1 MSKSS
6 LNQSSFNQP
15 AWRNALAGLQMLFVA
30 FGALVLMPLITGLDP
45 SVALFTAGIGTL
57 LFQFI
62 TKQQVPLFL
71 ASSFVFIAPIAYSVQ
86 TWGVAAAMGSLFVT
100 GLVYVLISGVV
111 AVRGAGFLHKLM
123 PPVVTGP
130 IIMVIGLSLAPI
142 AVNMAMG
149 KTGDGAAELFPYADA
164 LIVSMAALITT
175 LVVATLGKGIFRLIP
190 IMAGVLVGY
199 IMASFMGMVSTEAV
213 ANSKWFAIP
222 NFITPE
228 FNLAAILF
236 MLPVAI
242 APAIEHVGD
251 ILAIGSVT
259 GKDYTKEP
267 GLHRT
272 LLGDGLATS
281 LASLF
286 GGPPNTTYS
295 EVTGAVMLTKMF
307 NPRIMLWA
315 ATFAIFLAFVAKFG
329 IALQTIPSPVM
340 GGILILLFGS
350 IAGVGMN
357 ILIKAQVDLAEQ
369 RNLVIVSTTLVFG
382 IGGMAIGNDD
392 FSLTGISLCGLVAIA
407 LNAILPKTKPEKES
421 LVQEQAIAEDLVEHA
436 KEDKVG

>member
-1 MSKSS
+1 
-6 LNQSSFNQP
+6 
-15 AWRNALAGLQMLFVA
+15 
-30 FGALVLMPLITGLDP
+30 
-45 SVALFTAGIGTL
+45 
-57 LFQFI
+57 
-62 TKQQVPLFL
+62 VPLFL

-86 TWGVAAAMGSLFVT
+86 TWGIAAAMGSLFVT
-100 GLVYVLISGVV
+100 GLVYVLIAAVV

-149 KTGDGAAELFPYADA
+149 KTGDGAAELFPYVDA
-164 LIVSMAALITT
+164 LIVSMSALLTT
-175 LVVATLGKGIFRLIP
+175 LLVATLGKGIFRLIP

-199 IMASFMGMVSTEAV
+199 IMASVMGMVSTEAV
-213 ANSKWFAIP
+213 ASSEWFAIP

-259 GKDYTKEP
+259 GKDYTKNP

-272 LLGDGLATS
+272 LLGDGMATS

-315 ATFAIFLAFVAKFG
+315 ATFAICLAFVAKFG

-407 LNAILPKTKPEKES
+407 LNAIIPHSQVDEEN
-421 LVQEQAIAEDLVEHA
+421 LVQEQAIAEDLIEHA
-436 KEDKVG
+436 KEEKAD